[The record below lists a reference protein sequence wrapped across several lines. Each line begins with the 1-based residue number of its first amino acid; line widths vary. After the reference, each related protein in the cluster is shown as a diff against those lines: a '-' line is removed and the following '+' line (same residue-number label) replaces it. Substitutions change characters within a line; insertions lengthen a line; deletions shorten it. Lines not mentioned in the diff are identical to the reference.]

1 MIKVPKDIL
10 GHSESNWV
18 CTETLSSLSGD
29 QKLSTNYY
37 KEKNEK
43 AEFRNKEKKN
53 RRLIVYISGEKKN
66 ELLNLFTCKCKS
78 MDGYTCFI
86 HIPWEPVPDQVS
98 YLFLDL
104 GKN

>member
-1 MIKVPKDIL
+1 
-10 GHSESNWV
+10 
-18 CTETLSSLSGD
+18 
-29 QKLSTNYY
+29 
-37 KEKNEK
+37 
-43 AEFRNKEKKN
+43 
-53 RRLIVYISGEKKN
+53 
-66 ELLNLFTCKCKS
+66 